1 MVCPPWVR
9 IGPAAKVWAE
19 LAGVSADFDA
29 LRQTAALRRAF
40 TSIADSKQKE
50 ALRQGAVAVGGFDHC
65 WSELPAERKRRLE
78 TSEQKG
84 AWLVVRDEEND
95 KGAGCAVRVC
105 RLLVL

>member
-29 LRQTAALRRAF
+29 LRQTAAWRRAF
-40 TSIADSKQKE
+40 TSIADPEQKE
-50 ALRQGAVAVGGFDHC
+50 ALRQGAVAVGGFDHL
-65 WSELPAERKRRLE
+65 WSELPSKLKRRLE
-78 TSEQKG
+78 TPEQKG

-95 KGAGCAVRVC
+95 QGARCTVRVC
-105 RLLVL
+105 HLLVL